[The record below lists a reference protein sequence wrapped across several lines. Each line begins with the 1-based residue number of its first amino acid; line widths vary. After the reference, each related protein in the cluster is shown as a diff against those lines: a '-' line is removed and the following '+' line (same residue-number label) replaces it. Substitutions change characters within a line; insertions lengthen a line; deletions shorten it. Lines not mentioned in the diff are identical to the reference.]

1 MKEIYERKINDQKY
15 KICYNQL
22 VFTHQLIRR
31 NLYFLAQSSKLLSFF
46 SSSFFKSILKFLPFL
61 EKKILF
67 FENKNIEVERMHLK
81 GNGLVSGVLD
91 IYGQEMA
98 PTCQQCAAELQYVQV
113 QFKKSF
119 FHNNNM

>member
-22 VFTHQLIRR
+22 VFTHQSIRR

-61 EKKILF
+61 EKK
-67 FENKNIEVERMHLK
+67 NP
-81 GNGLVSGVLD
+81 VL
-91 IYGQEMA
+91 
-98 PTCQQCAAELQYVQV
+98 
-113 QFKKSF
+113 
-119 FHNNNM
+119 

>member
-46 SSSFFKSILKFLPFL
+46 SSFFKSILKFLPFL
-61 EKKILF
+61 EKK
-67 FENKNIEVERMHLK
+67 NP
-81 GNGLVSGVLD
+81 VL
-91 IYGQEMA
+91 
-98 PTCQQCAAELQYVQV
+98 
-113 QFKKSF
+113 
-119 FHNNNM
+119 